1 MNREQLNELEL
12 KQLKAYEQA
21 SSLGLPE
28 ALREIYYLEMVKY
41 SLFTSRQEVEFEGFK
56 LRAESV
62 PGWQFSYTLYTLW
75 HNKEVLYKEIVEH
88 DAIVLEIFRSG
99 NWIEKVK
106 NYLRQ
111 AKAAKDEADK
121 QFKETCSNF
130 KDYNL

>member
-1 MNREQLNELEL
+1 MNHHQQLNELEV
-12 KQLKAYEQA
+12 KQLEAYEKA

-28 ALREIYYLEMVKY
+28 ALREIHYLEMVKY

-56 LRAESV
+56 LRAEPV
-62 PGWQFSYTLYTLW
+62 LGWQFLYTLW

-88 DAIVLEIFRSG
+88 DAIVLEVFRSG

-106 NYLRQ
+106 DYLRQ

-121 QFKETCSNF
+121 EQFKEACSNF
-130 KDYNL
+130 EDYNL